1 MLRTNPERANL
12 FARSGNRAVLGLPDY
27 RVGCVEEWSSGLRHL
42 AYTQAYDLANR
53 TAGSNPASSAKHC
66 GVIDVEKLASHIEFV
81 KSQIEFQQRQ
91 AIRFAQEPRR
101 SRLHIGAVERFKSL
115 LADLELLM
123 NRINENPELLNVR
136 SAVSAPR
143 LGLSWEEIHGLPQ
156 ELLEELSISE
166 SDKTEFIISSLI
178 TELGGVAS
186 LDRLLVALYRQSGE
200 ITKRAALNQRL
211 YRMVQKEL
219 ICSVPGKKGVYSIHP
234 ISEEDADKL
243 I

>member
-1 MLRTNPERANL
+1 M
-12 FARSGNRAVLGLPDY
+12 
-27 RVGCVEEWSSGLRHL
+27 
-42 AYTQAYDLANR
+42 
-53 TAGSNPASSAKHC
+53 
-66 GVIDVEKLASHIEFV
+66 EKLASHMEFV

-91 AIRFAQEPRR
+91 AARFASEPRR
-101 SRLHIGAVERFKSL
+101 SRLHLDSVERFKSL
-115 LADLELLM
+115 LADLEHLM
-123 NRINENPELLNVR
+123 NRINENPELLSVH
-136 SAVSAPR
+136 SDVAPR

-166 SDKTEFIISSLI
+166 SDKTEFNISALI

-186 LDRLLVALYRQSGE
+186 LDRLLVALFRQSGE

-219 ICSVPGKKGVYSIHP
+219 IYSVPGKKGVYSIHP
-234 ISEEDADKL
+234 IAEEDAAKL

>member
-1 MLRTNPERANL
+1 MTSALPMRC
-12 FARSGNRAVLGLPDY
+12 RSIASY
-27 RVGCVEEWSSGLRHL
+27 RGFESH
-42 AYTQAYDLANR
+42 
-53 TAGSNPASSAKHC
+53 SSANHC
-66 GVIDVEKLASHIEFV
+66 GVIDVEKLASHMEFV

-91 AIRFAQEPRR
+91 AARFASEPRR
-101 SRLHIGAVERFKSL
+101 SRLHLDSVERFKSL
-115 LADLELLM
+115 LADLEHLM
-123 NRINENPELLNVR
+123 NRINENPELLSVH
-136 SAVSAPR
+136 SDVAPR

-166 SDKTEFIISSLI
+166 SDKTEFNISALI

-186 LDRLLVALYRQSGE
+186 LDRLLVALFRQSGE

-219 ICSVPGKKGVYSIHP
+219 IYSVPGKKGVYSIHP
-234 ISEEDADKL
+234 IAEEDAAKL

>member
-1 MLRTNPERANL
+1 
-12 FARSGNRAVLGLPDY
+12 
-27 RVGCVEEWSSGLRHL
+27 VEEWSSGLRHL

-66 GVIDVEKLASHIEFV
+66 GVIDMENIASHIEFV
-81 KSQIEFQQRQ
+81 KGQVEFQQRQ
-91 AIRFAQEPRR
+91 AARFASEPHR
-101 SRLHIGAVERFKSL
+101 SRLHLNAVERFKSL
-115 LADLELLM
+115 LADLEVLM
-123 NRINENPELLNVR
+123 NRINENPELLSVR
-136 SAVSAPR
+136 SSVVSPR

-166 SDKTEFIISSLI
+166 SDKTEFNISSLI
-178 TELGGVAS
+178 TELGSIAS
-186 LDRLLVALYRQSGE
+186 LDRLLVALFRQSGE

-219 ICSVPGKKGVYSIHP
+219 IYSVPGKKGVYSIHP
-234 ISEEDADKL
+234 ISEEEAAKL

>member
-1 MLRTNPERANL
+1 
-12 FARSGNRAVLGLPDY
+12 
-27 RVGCVEEWSSGLRHL
+27 
-42 AYTQAYDLANR
+42 
-53 TAGSNPASSAKHC
+53 
-66 GVIDVEKLASHIEFV
+66 VEKLTSHTEFV

-91 AIRFAQEPRR
+91 AVRFASEPRR
-101 SRLHIGAVERFKSL
+101 SRLHLDAVERFKSL
-115 LADLELLM
+115 LADLELLL
-123 NRINENPELLNVR
+123 NKINENPELLNVR
-136 SAVSAPR
+136 SHGVAPR

-166 SDKTEFIISSLI
+166 SDKTEFNISSLI

-186 LDRLLVALYRQSGE
+186 LDRLLVALFRQSGE

-219 ICSVPGKKGVYSIHP
+219 IYSVPGKKGVYSIHP
-234 ISEEDADKL
+234 IPEEDADKL

>member
-1 MLRTNPERANL
+1 LD
-12 FARSGNRAVLGLPDY
+12 SVD
-27 RVGCVEEWSSGLRHL
+27 
-42 AYTQAYDLANR
+42 
-53 TAGSNPASSAKHC
+53 
-66 GVIDVEKLASHIEFV
+66 
-81 KSQIEFQQRQ
+81 
-91 AIRFAQEPRR
+91 
-101 SRLHIGAVERFKSL
+101 RFKSL
-115 LADLELLM
+115 FADLELMM
-123 NRINENPELLNVR
+123 NKFNENPEFLSVR
-136 SAVSAPR
+136 SAVVAPR

-166 SDKTEFIISSLI
+166 SDKTEFNISSLI

-186 LDRLLVALYRQSGE
+186 LDRLLVALFRQTGE

-219 ICSVPGKKGVYSIHP
+219 IHSVPGKKGVYSIRP